1 MAGDDLKT
9 RVGNVKAMNP
19 ERKYVPVMTPSVSEG
34 LQRQYG
40 FRQNTT
46 RYTEKTLKYGTDFYT
61 AKVQGIDE
69 NDFYKWYETKLRL
82 SQMVKHGTTTN
93 IIEDWKEIKF
103 ESPRINAIGLGA
115 KIECN
120 GNTFIVSNPDESN
133 GTQATAVCRRCN
145 ATWRR
150 MDFYG
155 NIIEEPFYWAKQQSQ
170 ASANEYQDYMVIPNL
185 YQKCVMQLNPQ
196 TKELQTNRR
205 MILGSSAY
213 AVRGLVDFLQSETGD
228 RGSTHIMYFDLMIQ
242 EPIDGDDLEKQV
254 ADTKN
259 FKITATLCGIP
270 EETVPGQSFQAD
282 VTAVRNGQTL
292 SVEDGVTYGTKPD
305 GGKERL
311 GEYPLTWTYRSSNTE
326 VATVNAIGVVTT
338 VSEGVSIITASL
350 EENPEV
356 MCFSQIIVSEQVES
370 RMEWVRC
377 VDEIGQ
383 YQSAVFECR
392 RTEDGVI
399 TADAVTY
406 TVTSGTENV
415 NSFEWTQNGNSITVT
430 GYYPDIITIRAE
442 CGGESAERTVRIMGF

>member
-1 MAGDDLKT
+1 MDTSGIEK

-19 ERKYVPVMTPSVSEG
+19 ERKYVPVMTPSASEG
-34 LQRQYG
+34 LQKQYG
-40 FRQNTT
+40 FRQNTA
-46 RYTEKTLKYGTDFYT
+46 RYTERTLRYSTDFYA

-69 NDFYKWYETKLRL
+69 NDFYKWYETKIRL

-103 ESPRINAIGLGA
+103 ENQRVNVIGLGA

-120 GNTFIVSNPDESN
+120 GNTYIVSNPDESN

-196 TKELQTNRR
+196 TRELQTNRR

-213 AVRGLVDFLQSETGD
+213 AVRGLVDFLQGETGVRD
-228 RGSTHIMYFDLMIQ
+228 STHIMYFDLMIQ

-259 FKITATLCGIP
+259 FKITATLGGIP
-270 EETVPGQSFQAD
+270 EETVPGQSFQAE
-282 VTAVRNGQTL
+282 VTASRNGQTL
-292 SVEDGVTYGTKPD
+292 VVEDGVTYGIKPD

-311 GEYPLTWTYRSSNTE
+311 GEYPMTWVYRSSDPEIAAVTD
-326 VATVNAIGVVTT
+326 AGVVTS
-338 VSEGVSIITASL
+338 VAEGVAVITATL
-350 EENPEV
+350 QENPEIV
-356 MCFSQIIVSEQVES
+356 CAAQIIVAEQVDS
-370 RMEWVRC
+370 KLEWVRC

-392 RTEDGVI
+392 WTEDGII
-399 TADAVTY
+399 TSDPVTY
-406 TVTSGTENV
+406 SAESQTGNARSYELTV
-415 NSFEWTQNGNSITVT
+415 NGNAVVLM
-430 GYYPDIITIRAE
+430 GYYPDTVTVRAE
-442 CGGESAERTVRIMGF
+442 CNGETSERTVRIMGF